1 MKDIADDLIN
11 DLEDLENSTEELNE
25 QVDQVVKNNATLDKY
40 TGETA
45 METAVLML
53 EASKVAQ
60 ESAISSQEAASANLK
75 LAGQQQQQIDSMHDA
90 GISWRQTIR
99 DANLEIKSSRGF
111 FAGMLTSAIILT
123 LIAAGLMSWL
133 VLMSKNNQAESQ
145 SQLMDMIQTESSLN
159 QRQVNMK
166 IDELA
171 SVVEN
176 ALSYQRNGENN
187 TDTKSSKSASDEL
200 AEGSIDV
207 NNQPADITNTSL
219 TNTSLNSDQKSTTAQ
234 FDEIQK
240 TIAKSLND
248 YKSSIK
254 DLAKANS
261 SNMDGQKV
269 DLEPLNNQLA
279 KIENLLQAQSAQI
292 DSINKSL
299 ESSVKHNVTNEKSEP
314 SVKNANHTLS
324 SQLVDMKKQL
334 DSLQSRQS
342 DIHSSLQKL
351 TNEFAKA
358 KEEAANDGPKPY
370 SYRNPYEYKQ

>member
-60 ESAISSQEAASANLK
+60 ESAISSQETASVNLK

-111 FAGMLTSAIILT
+111 FVGMLTSAIILT

-176 ALSYQRNGENN
+176 ALSYQRNGASN
-187 TDTKSSKSASDEL
+187 TDSKSSKSSSDEL
-200 AEGSIDV
+200 AEGSIDA

-219 TNTSLNSDQKSTTAQ
+219 NESQTSATAQ

-240 TIAKSLND
+240 SIAKSLNE
-248 YKSSIK
+248 YKASLK
-254 DLAKANS
+254 DLAMTNTS
-261 SNMDGQKV
+261 SMDGQKV

-299 ESSVKHNVTNEKSEP
+299 ERSVKQNVANEKPEP
-314 SVKNANHTLS
+314 SVVKNTNNTLS
-324 SQLVDMKKQL
+324 SQLADIKKQL
-334 DSLQSRQS
+334 DSLQNRQS
-342 DIHSSLQKL
+342 DIYTNLQKL

-358 KEEAANDGPKPY
+358 KEDAANEGPKPY